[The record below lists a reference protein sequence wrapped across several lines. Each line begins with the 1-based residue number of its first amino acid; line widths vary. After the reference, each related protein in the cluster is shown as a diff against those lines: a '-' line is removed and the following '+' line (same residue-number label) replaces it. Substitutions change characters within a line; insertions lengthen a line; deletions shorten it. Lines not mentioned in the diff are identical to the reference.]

1 MNEHSIRRVVI
12 VGGGTAGW
20 MAAAAFARFL
30 NNGYTEIT
38 LVESEEI
45 GTVGVGEATIP
56 PLINFNQM
64 LGLDE
69 NAFLAATSG
78 TFKLGIEFVDWG
90 ALGERYFHPFGNYGH
105 DLQGVHFH
113 QLWLREKARRPI
125 DDISAWSISAMAAA
139 NGKFGRATGDARS
152 PVRELFYAFHFD
164 ASLYAR
170 YLRDYAERAGIV
182 RIEGKIAE
190 VNQRPADGYVAAVTL
205 EDGRRIE
212 GDLFID
218 CSGFRGLLI
227 EETLHTGYE
236 SYAQWLPCDR
246 AVAVPCALPNPGEPD
261 AFTRSTAR
269 KAGWQWRIPLQHRMG
284 NGLVYCSKYLGD
296 DEAEAQLL
304 ASLEGEQLAEPRRL
318 QFTAGRRRD
327 CWNRNVVALGL
338 SSGFIEP
345 LESTSIHLVQAGIQ
359 RLIAL
364 FPDKRFDPVERDEFN
379 RQMHDLYEDIRD
391 FIVLHYKATRRDD
404 SPFWNQVRTMDV
416 PESLQRKIDLFAG
429 KGRLFREGYDLFSN
443 PSWVAVCLGQGIT
456 PQGWEPA
463 ADALDEQ
470 KVASAL
476 EQMRRGYLDTAQ
488 RLPTHGEFL
497 RRTALSPL
505 AAQAAPSSSAPAAA
519 PAPTSSDDVPFFAF
533 TAESPFDVG
542 GGGSPL

>member
-20 MAAAAFARFL
+20 MAASAFARFL
-30 NNGYTEIT
+30 NNGYTQVT

-56 PLINFNQM
+56 PIINFNQM

-69 NAFLAATSG
+69 NAFLAATAG
-78 TFKLGIEFVDWG
+78 TFKLGIEFVNWG
-90 ALGERYFHPFGNYGH
+90 AIGERYFHPFGTYGH
-105 DLQGVHFH
+105 DLQGIHFH
-113 QLWLREKARRPI
+113 QLWLRENARRPI
-125 DDISAWSISAMAAA
+125 EDIAAWSMSAMAAQH
-139 NGKFGRATGDARS
+139 GTFGRPNEDARS

-170 YLRDYAERAGIV
+170 YLRDYSEKAGIV
-182 RIEGKIAE
+182 RIEGKIAT
-190 VNQRPADGYVAAVTL
+190 VAQRPDDGYVEAVML

-236 SYAQWLPCDR
+236 SYAHWLPCDR
-246 AVAVPCALPNPGEPD
+246 AVAVPCVLPRPGEPD
-261 AFTRSTAR
+261 PFTRSTAHQ
-269 KAGWQWRIPLQHRMG
+269 AGWQWRIPLQHRMG
-284 NGLVYCSKYLGD
+284 NGLVYCSDHLD
-296 DEAEAQLL
+296 DDAAEAQLL
-304 ASLEGEQLAEPRRL
+304 ASLEAEPIADPRRL
-318 QFTAGRRRD
+318 RFTAGRRRA

-345 LESTSIHLVQAGIQ
+345 LESTSIHLVQAAIQ
-359 RLIAL
+359 RLLAL
-364 FPDKRFDPVERDEFN
+364 FPDKRFDPTERDEFN
-379 RQMHDLYEDIRD
+379 RQMHDLYEDVRD
-391 FIVLHYKATRRDD
+391 FIILHYKATRRDD
-404 SPFWNQVRTMDV
+404 SPFWDKVRTMKIPD
-416 PESLQRKIDLFAG
+416 SLQRKIDLFAG
-429 KGRLFREGYDLFSN
+429 KGRLFREGYDLFTS
-443 PSWVAVCLGQGIT
+443 PSWVAVCLGQGIV
-456 PQGWEPA
+456 PKSWEPA

-470 KVASAL
+470 KVAVAL

-488 RLPTHGEFL
+488 RLPTHGDFL
-497 RRTALSPL
+497 RRTAPSPL
-505 AAQAAPSSSAPAAA
+505 AAPA
-519 PAPTSSDDVPFFAF
+519 PAPTPKDDVPFFSF

-542 GGGSPL
+542 GGRSPL